1 MGWALCRV
9 LKLVDDDC
17 GQEKIEFADD
27 MLVGHAGAKVYN
39 GDVILT
45 YAFSSVVLRI
55 LTAAHEVTL
64 TRVIATSVR
73 PAEIPVH
80 VVKRYQHFGA
90 RFDLKHHVICASYS
104 WTQAGRLV

>member
-1 MGWALCRV
+1 M
-9 LKLVDDDC
+9 LKLVDDNC
-17 GQEKIEFADD
+17 WQEKIEFADD

-55 LTAAHEVTL
+55 LTAAHEVML

-73 PAEIPVH
+73 PAEHTVH
-80 VVKRYQHFGA
+80 VVKRYQHLGA
-90 RFDLKHHVICASYS
+90 CFN
-104 WTQAGRLV
+104 